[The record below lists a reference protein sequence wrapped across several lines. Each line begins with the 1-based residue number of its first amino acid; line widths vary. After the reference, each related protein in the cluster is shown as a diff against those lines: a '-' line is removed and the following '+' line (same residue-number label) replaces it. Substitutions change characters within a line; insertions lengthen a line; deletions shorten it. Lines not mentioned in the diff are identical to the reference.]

1 MRIKELVSISLFF
14 LSLTQQQGSVSSPTS
29 IATPLSLDTAYS
41 SIWQDTPFSIGL
53 TPCSQGTPSTPCLTA
68 TPLSQ
73 DSCYSSLQA
82 TPVLQ
87 GEPFLNSVHKPLR
100 RELCLRKPAR
110 CHRGFVKVTDVS
122 LFLKQLQPP
131 YTLKLQGSSQQL
143 EQWGHNAASSPHG
156 NKEASFP
163 HASPCQDSQDT
174 ASSSSLHVNFKT
186 LNTLRINVTADRRAA
201 LSSPRGDHPF
211 ISELLPPAVKS
222 SRSPHQQAESLD
234 SRIESLLTNS
244 QNSDPLYFHQETFEA
259 DVPCQD
265 SPTLATLPNSSPFP
279 NETFECVPVS
289 SASSTAGRQP
299 CCDDPSD
306 VDPTWPLENE
316 EDETKQA
323 VSFLKRSLQSPA
335 ATDQTHFEKKIQPRN
350 EKDAERFHPLSY
362 STVVSLQKLQWHL
375 KYFVSFLFFYICH
388 ERTDN
393 QLVCFKLAI

>member
-1 MRIKELVSISLFF
+1 MVSFHSFF

-29 IATPLSLDTAYS
+29 VATPLSLDTAYS
-41 SIWQDTPFSIGL
+41 SIWQDTPCSIGL
-53 TPCSQGTPSTPCLTA
+53 TPCSQGTPRTPCLTA

-110 CHRGFVKVTDVS
+110 CHRGFGEVTDVG
-122 LFLKQLQPP
+122 LFLKQPQPP

-143 EQWGHNAASSPHG
+143 EQWGHNAASSPHS
-156 NKEASFP
+156 NKDASFP

-174 ASSSSLHVNFKT
+174 ASSCSLRVNCKT
-186 LNTLRINVTADRRAA
+186 LSILRIHVTADRRAA
-201 LSSPRGDHPF
+201 LSSPRGDHLF
-211 ISELLPPAVKS
+211 IRELLPPAVKCS
-222 SRSPHQQAESLD
+222 SSPHQQAESLD

-244 QNSDPLYFHQETFEA
+244 QNSNPLYFHQETFKA
-259 DVPCQD
+259 DVPSQD
-265 SPTLATLPNSSPFP
+265 SPTSATLPNSSPFSD
-279 NETFECVPVS
+279 ESLECAPVS
-289 SASSTAGRQP
+289 CASSTAGHQP
-299 CCDDPSD
+299 CYDDPSD

-323 VSFLKRSLQSPA
+323 VSFLTRSLQSPA

-350 EKDAERFHPLSY
+350 EKDAERFQPLSY
-362 STVVSLQKLQWHL
+362 PTVVSLQKL
-375 KYFVSFLFFYICH
+375 
-388 ERTDN
+388 R
-393 QLVCFKLAI
+393 